1 MVGRMQSSKATYL
14 VLARKQRER
23 RDWDFK
29 ILFKGTLPIK

>member
-1 MVGRMQSSKATYL
+1 